1 MLNHYRCYDEMTPT
15 SNIYGF
21 PKPQKILK
29 EISSSNT
36 LAFTSTLTP
45 LISSAQKTSSGR
57 PRPSKKRPDIFKTQK
72 KNSKQQNAEENQTG
86 SHRFLTENKDTKRQ
100 KLEGVDEAILHR
112 SKRKLEAKAKIYAQ
126 MKRGEIPESF
136 ETLVDFDQKWA
147 EQQDAADSDS
157 DFDALSN
164 DGQESLIEYED
175 EFGRVRK
182 VTRAE
187 IEKME
192 RQKKIALLSTEEL
205 GRMSARP
212 AVPSKINYGD
222 TVQSMAF
229 SLDEP
234 VAAKMEELAAKRD
247 RSLTPPE
254 MRHYEADKEVR
265 TKGVGFYQF
274 SKDEAV
280 REEEMKALEKER
292 LETQKRRKERED
304 KKKQRLLEIEERRKA
319 IQEKRAIKQA
329 DTFLNSLDHELNA
342 SESSK

>member
-1 MLNHYRCYDEMTPT
+1 MTPST
-15 SNIYGF
+15 NLYGF
-21 PKPQKILK
+21 PKPQKVPK

-45 LISSAQKTSSGR
+45 LISTAQKSSSGR
-57 PRPSKKRPDIFKTQK
+57 HRPSKKRPNIFKTQK
-72 KNSKQQNAEENQTG
+72 RTYEERNSQNIQNG
-86 SHRFLTENKDTKRQ
+86 SRYFSNKNKDVKRQ

-112 SKRKLEAKAKIYAQ
+112 SKQKLEAKAKIYAQ
-126 MKRGEIPESF
+126 MKRGEIPENNDI
-136 ETLVDFDQKWA
+136 LVDFDQKWA
-147 EQQDAADSDS
+147 EHQDAGSDS
-157 DFDALSN
+157 DLDAMSD

-175 EFGRVRK
+175 EFGRARQG
-182 VTRAE
+182 TRTE

-192 RQKKIALLSTEEL
+192 RQKKVALLSTEEL

-212 AVPSKINYGD
+212 AAPSKINYGD
-222 TVQSMAF
+222 TVQSKAF

-234 VAAKMEELAAKRD
+234 IAAKMEELAAKRD

-265 TKGVGFYQF
+265 SKGVGFYQF

-304 KKKQRLLEIEERRKA
+304 KKKQRLIEIEERRKA

-329 DTFLNSLDHELNA
+329 DTFLSSLDNELNA